1 MIGKCRTCGH
11 PVYRDCEGDI
21 LHADYAEVFTRDHG
35 EHLPEAT
42 VVVMQW
48 WADVDGGSPAYGEPD
63 ADRVDIFT
71 EAGDYVA
78 TLYRA
83 ESSSRWTDV
92 LPADVTRVTI
102 LWRDVDTYVSD
113 PDGANLV

>member
-1 MIGKCRTCGH
+1 
-11 PVYRDCEGDI
+11 
-21 LHADYAEVFTRDHG
+21 
-35 EHLPEAT
+35 
-42 VVVMQW
+42 MQW
-48 WADVDGGSPAYGEPD
+48 WAEIDGNSSAFGEQD

-71 EAGDYVA
+71 EASDHVA

-92 LPADVTRVTI
+92 RPEDVTVGTI

-113 PDGANLV
+113 PDGANLPTE